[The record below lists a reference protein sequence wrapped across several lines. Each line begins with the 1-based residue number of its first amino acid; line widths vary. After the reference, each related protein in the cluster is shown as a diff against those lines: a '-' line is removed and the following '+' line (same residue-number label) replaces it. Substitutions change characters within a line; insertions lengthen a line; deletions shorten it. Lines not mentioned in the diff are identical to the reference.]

1 MGSACRPVRS
11 GPRRAVPADLCVS
24 PGRWRHRLDRIGRTI
39 AALSLGRQAAHAPGY
54 GGKGPGISD
63 GLADRPGDRCRWR
76 GLGLQSSWA
85 DSGRPRQQAGACVR
99 RARRTSQFAP
109 AGGHAGAGKHG
120 ADPGRHIRRH
130 RGVRSGHDAS
140 ESAPTAAVDR
150 TCQPATRRAR
160 TGCHRQGAAAS
171 AGRRSRP
178 AYRGAHAHV
187 YQSRIHQLPLPPQWL
202 RSGLDRRG
210 LHRRTVV
217 FAPALRAL
225 HAGSAGAYC
234 RWHLVGQ
241 PDITFSGV
249 AAMVAVAVGFKP
261 AGLADGVR
269 GRRRHLVVP
278 PSAAAPECLAAG
290 RAQTGAGRTGVFGQ
304 DAFSGDAG
312 SRSAYADDGCVGHE
326 RIAAQDHAG
335 PHAAQL
341 HRVDPSCGRAS
352 VAAGQRCAGSGAHRI
367 GPA

>member
-1 MGSACRPVRS
+1 MEQRGPAAQDARLRKPRAEGADCPGYADRAGWADLAEQQCRAVAMGSACRPVRS
-11 GPRRAVPADLCVS
+11 GTRRAVPANLCVS

-39 AALSLGRQAAHAPGY
+39 AALSLGRQAAYASGY

-85 DSGRPRQQAGACVR
+85 DPGRPRQQAGARVR
-99 RARRTSQFAP
+99 RARRTSQFAH

-120 ADPGRHIRRH
+120 ADPGRHIRWH

-160 TGCHRQGAAAS
+160 TGCHRQGAAAG

-178 AYRGAHAHV
+178 AYRGADAHV
-187 YQSRIHQLPLPPQWL
+187 HQSRIHQLPLPPQWL
-202 RSGLDRRG
+202 RSGLGRRG
-210 LHRRTVV
+210 LHRRTPV
-217 FAPALRAL
+217 FAPAFRAL
-225 HAGSAGAYC
+225 HAGSAGAHG

-241 PDITFSGV
+241 PDRPFPGI
-249 AAMVAVAVGFKP
+249 AAVVAVTVGSGP
-261 AGLADGVR
+261 VGGAERVR
-269 GRRRHLVVP
+269 DRRGHLVVS

-290 RAQTGAGRTGVFGQ
+290 RAQTGAGRTGVLGQ
-304 DAFSGDAG
+304 DPVSGDAG
-312 SRSAYADDGCVGHE
+312 
-326 RIAAQDHAG
+326 
-335 PHAAQL
+335 P
-341 HRVDPSCGRAS
+341 
-352 VAAGQRCAGSGAHRI
+352 
-367 GPA
+367 